1 MVSEPSFSHGL
12 ESLSEQPMT
21 APKPASA
28 PASRSLQADFVLL
41 KQAAQDA
48 GRLAFSYF
56 RQEIEVKRKVDGSEV
71 SEADLAVDA
80 ALKHALC
87 DPRPAYG
94 WLSEESEDNPR
105 RLERRFVWMVD
116 PIDGT
121 NAFLRHVPE
130 WTISVALV
138 EDGTPMLGI
147 VFNPATHEFFHAV
160 RGEGAFLNDAP
171 ITVSDRSTLEGAR
184 IIASGGLF
192 KKRIWKEPWP
202 GVESRW
208 VNSVAYRLALVASG
222 SADAT
227 LSLSAKSE
235 WDLAAGVLLVE
246 EAGGMVTDHHG
257 QPLRFNRPV
266 PRFPGLVAA
275 PPRLHAKLIE
285 RTNRVDL

>member
-1 MVSEPSFSHGL
+1 
-12 ESLSEQPMT
+12 MT

-28 PASRSLQADFVLL
+28 AVPRSLQPDFVLL
-41 KQAAQDA
+41 KQAAKDA

-56 RQEIEVKRKVDGSEV
+56 RQEVAVKHKVDGSEV

-80 ALKHALC
+80 ALSRALS
-87 DPRPAYG
+87 DARPAYG
-94 WLSEESEDNPR
+94 WLSEESEDNPI

-138 EDGTPMLGI
+138 EDGSPVLGV
-147 VFNPATHEFFHAV
+147 VFNPATQEFFHAV
-160 RGEGAFLNDAP
+160 RGEGAFLNNAP
-171 ITVSDRSTLEGAR
+171 IAVTGRNTIAGAR

-222 SADAT
+222 NADAT

-246 EAGGMVTDHHG
+246 EAGGTVTDHHG
-257 QPLRFNRPV
+257 HALRFNRPV

-275 PPRLHAKLIE
+275 PPRLHAELIE